1 METAV
6 LELLLLSFCCVVRG
20 EVSVNLG
27 GTGTRDVMCE
37 VGHVTFLFRS
47 HIQE

>member
-20 EVSVNLG
+20 EVSANLG

>member
-6 LELLLLSFCCVVRG
+6 LELLLSFCCVVRG

-27 GTGTRDVMCE
+27 GAGTRDVMC
-37 VGHVTFLFRS
+37 
-47 HIQE
+47 